1 MSGESRVR
9 QRWAGAALLI
19 LLVLI
24 IGLGFMFP
32 LADYV
37 PAAQWGASLESAGF
51 KGIAA
56 FLITGMLAT
65 AVGLPRQLV
74 AFIAG
79 LAYGAV
85 FGLLLSLTA
94 ALAGCCLTATVS
106 RRFLA
111 LMVTERF
118 PRVIATLER
127 LVKRDLF
134 LKIIVL
140 RLQPLGTNLLT
151 NVCIGFTS
159 GSLPRFLAASAIG
172 YVPQMLVFNLLG
184 SGVRVDSQS
193 QLVLSGVLLLVS
205 VALGVFLYK
214 RQLQRATHPD

>member
-1 MSGESRVR
+1 MSDDSRKR
-9 QRWAGAALLI
+9 RRWTGAALLF

-24 IGLGFMFP
+24 VGLGIAFP
-32 LADYV
+32 PADYV

-51 KGIAA
+51 KGVVA

-79 LAYGAV
+79 LAYGT
-85 FGLLLSLTA
+85 FLGLLLSLTA

-111 LMVTERF
+111 SMVVERF
-118 PRVIATLER
+118 PRPIAALER
-127 LVKRDLF
+127 LIKRDLF
-134 LKIIVL
+134 LKILVL
-140 RLQPLGTNLLT
+140 RLQPFGTNLLT

-159 GSLPRFLAASAIG
+159 ASLPRFLAASAVG

-184 SGVRVDSQS
+184 SGVRVDSQN
-193 QLVLSGVLLLVS
+193 QLILSVVLLLLS
-205 VALGVFLYK
+205 IAIGAILYK
-214 RQLQRATHPD
+214 RHLSQIK